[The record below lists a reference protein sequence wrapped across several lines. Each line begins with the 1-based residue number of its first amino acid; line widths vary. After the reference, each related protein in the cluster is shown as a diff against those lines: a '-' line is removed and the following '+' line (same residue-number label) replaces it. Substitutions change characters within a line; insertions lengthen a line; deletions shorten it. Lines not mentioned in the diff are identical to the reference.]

1 MTELE
6 EKRRK
11 EIIEERL
18 NNSVPIESLYRG
30 SLAEIKRLNVKIGE
44 LESLKDE
51 NEFLLQ
57 ENERLKKELEEFKN
71 FSKDREI
78 LRLEEVINELKSK
91 DEMRKLEIQK
101 KDSSIIKRKEETIS
115 LQKKISKLYVK
126 ISSLSAINILHESN
140 IRSREFK
147 IGQLEEDI
155 KTLTKKLCL
164 IKEILEIIQRV
175 DDEEEKLEIFEKL
188 NKVLQDVE
196 ESNKSS

>member
-78 LRLEEVINELKSK
+78 LRLEEVINELKSR

>member
-1 MTELE
+1 MTEL

-18 NNSVPIESLYRG
+18 NNSVPIEPLYRG

-71 FSKDREI
+71 FSKDKEI

-175 DDEEEKLEIFEKL
+175 DDEDEKLEIFEKL
-188 NKVLQDVE
+188 NKILQDVE